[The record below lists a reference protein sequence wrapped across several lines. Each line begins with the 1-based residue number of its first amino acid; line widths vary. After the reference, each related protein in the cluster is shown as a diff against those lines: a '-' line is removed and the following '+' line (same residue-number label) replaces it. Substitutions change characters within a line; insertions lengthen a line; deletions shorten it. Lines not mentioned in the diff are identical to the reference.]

1 MRWITFADP
10 AGDRVGLVT
19 DDGVHPLEPGTTLLG
34 LLDEGPDA
42 MASAAAQAHASSA
55 VPFDDLVLRAPFQP
69 RTLRDCIGFLQHLRN
84 CQGGV
89 DMPLS
94 QRHLEVPS
102 FYFSNAGAVTGP
114 RDDIPVPPGCRWFD
128 FELEVAAVIG
138 TAGTSIPREKAE
150 DHIVGYLV
158 YCDWSAR
165 DLQIEER
172 ALQLGPAK
180 GKDGANSIGP
190 MLVTADEI
198 AHRRSGEA
206 FDLAM
211 TVSVNGEHVGGGR
224 WSSIDWSFADIVAY
238 ASRGTRLRPGDVIG
252 SGTVPTGCLFE
263 HFAMDPEHFR
273 GWLQP
278 GDEVVLAIEELGELR
293 HRIVEGDAV
302 NPLRTGF

>member
-1 MRWITFADP
+1 M
-10 AGDRVGLVT
+10 
-19 DDGVHPLEPGTTLLG
+19 
-34 LLDEGPDA
+34 
-42 MASAAAQAHASSA
+42 
-55 VPFDDLVLRAPFQP
+55 LRAPFQP

-94 QRHLEVPS
+94 QRHLEVPG

-138 TAGTSIPREKAE
+138 TPGTSIPREKAE
-150 DHIVGYLV
+150 DHIAGYLV

-180 GKDGANSIGP
+180 GKDGANSLGP
-190 MLVTADEI
+190 MLVTPDEI

-211 TVSVNGEHVGGGR
+211 TVSVNGEHVGGGT

-238 ASRGTRLRPGDVIG
+238 ASRGTQLRPGDVIG

-263 HFAMDPEHFR
+263 HYAMDPEHFR
-273 GWLQP
+273 GWLAP
-278 GDEVVLAIEELGELR
+278 GDEVVLAVEELGELR
-293 HRIVEGDAV
+293 HRIVAGPAV
-302 NPLRTGF
+302 NPLRTGH

>member
-10 AGDRVGLVT
+10 GGDRVGLVT
-19 DDGVHPLEPGTTLLG
+19 EDGVHPLEAGTTLLD
-34 LLDEGPDA
+34 LLDDGPGGL
-42 MASAAAQAHASSA
+42 AAAAGRARTA
-55 VPFDDLVLRAPFQP
+55 PVLALDDLVLRAPLQP
-69 RTLRDCIGFLQHLRN
+69 PTLRDCIGFLQHLRN

-89 DMPLS
+89 DMPLGP
-94 QRHLEVPS
+94 RHLEVPG

-114 RDDIPVPPGCRWFD
+114 RDEIAVSPGCEQFD

-138 TAGTSIPREKAE
+138 TPGISIPRGKAE
-150 DHIVGYLV
+150 DHIAGYLV

-172 ALQLGPAK
+172 SLQLGPAK
-180 GKDGANSIGP
+180 GKDGANSLGP
-190 MLVTADEI
+190 MLVTPDEI
-198 AHRRSGEA
+198 AHRRSREG

-211 TVSVNGEHVGGGR
+211 TASVNGEHVGGGR

-238 ASRGTRLRPGDVIG
+238 ASRGTWLRPGDIIG

-293 HRIVEGDAV
+293 HRIIAGPPI
-302 NPLRTGF
+302 NPLRTGH